1 MSNEFSEK
9 KKAADTSVPASA
21 QNRGGGA
28 IDSPLAKRVWRKPS
42 IRVMPV
48 GATAAGRRGNR
59 TTEDSVYFLAD
70 CDNPFYVNVPG
81 CTTS

>member
-28 IDSPLAKRVWRKPS
+28 IDSPPAKRVWRKPS
-42 IRVMPV
+42 IE
-48 GATAAGRRGNR
+48 TIAGIGSTYSAGVPRRTYER
-59 TTEDSVYFLAD
+59 FE
-70 CDNPFYVNVPG
+70 FYVLV
-81 CTTS
+81 S